1 MVLEIFAAVLVGLM
15 GVFTLIFN
23 LKEGFFK
30 RKKDKT
36 ITIKMRNGSKYE
48 IPSDLPEEDFKKLFI
63 KLKSLENTD
72 VKKVQKN
79 NEAGLVSNDFLV
91 YIVPAIIAIL
101 FAVTFLYLIIA
112 NQGKT
117 DYSVPNELTSA
128 MTTIIGY
135 FFGIGVANATNK
147 GKPLSKYEIN
157 ELINKPQ

>member
-23 LKEGFFK
+23 LKKGFFK

-36 ITIKMRNGSKYE
+36 ITIKMENGSKYE
-48 IPSDLPEEDFKKLFI
+48 IPSDLPEEDFKKLLI

-72 VKKVQKN
+72 AKKAIKN
-79 NEAGLVSNDFLV
+79 NEAGLVSTDILV
-91 YIVPAIIAIL
+91 QLVPAIIAIL
-101 FAVTFLYLIIA
+101 FTVTYLYLIIA
-112 NQGKT
+112 NKGKT
-117 DYSVPNELTSA
+117 DYSVPKELTSA

-147 GKPLSKYEIN
+147 GKPLSKDEIN
-157 ELINKPQ
+157 ELINKQR

>member
-23 LKEGFFK
+23 LKERFFK
-30 RKKDKT
+30 RKKDKI

>member
-1 MVLEIFAAVLVGLM
+1 MVLEIITAFLAGLM
-15 GVFTLIFN
+15 GVFTLTSS
-23 LKEGFFK
+23 LKKRFFE

-36 ITIKMRNGSKYE
+36 ITIKMENGSKFE
-48 IPSDLPEEDFKKLFI
+48 IPSNLPEEDFKKLII

-72 VKKVQKN
+72 VKKAQKN
-79 NEAGLVSNDFLV
+79 NEAGLVYNEFLV
-91 YIVPAIIAIL
+91 YIVPAIIAVL

-112 NQGKT
+112 NQGKP
-117 DYSVPNELTSA
+117 DYSVPKELSSA

-157 ELINKPQ
+157 ELINKQR

>member
-79 NEAGLVSNDFLV
+79 NEAGLASNDFLV

>member
-1 MVLEIFAAVLVGLM
+1 MVLEIFAAVLVGLI

-79 NEAGLVSNDFLV
+79 NEAGLASNDFLV